1 MIAYVEGRLAHVSE
15 QAIIVVTDGGVGYEM
30 EVSARTRQGLP
41 QVGGRVSLFTTL
53 LVRED
58 MLRLC
63 AFETVEERSTFDL
76 LTSIPKVGPKLALG
90 ILSLY
95 RPAELRRIVAEA
107 DVTSLT
113 AVSGV
118 GKRLGETV
126 CRELAYKFKMEES
139 AQMVAEQGGVGS
151 VYHSVLDG
159 LKGLGYSENECASV
173 LQDVLRAQPD
183 LDVASAL
190 RAVLQQ
196 LGRRK

>member
-15 QAIIVVTDGGVGYEM
+15 AAIIVVTDGGVGYEV

-41 QVGGRVSLFTTL
+41 QIGGRVSLYTTL

-63 AFETVEERSTFDL
+63 GFESIEERSTFEL
-76 LTSIPKVGPKLALG
+76 LTSIPKVGPKLGLA

-139 AQMVAEQGGVGS
+139 AQMVSEQGGVGS

-159 LKGLGYSENECASV
+159 LKGLGYSEGECAPV

-183 LDVASAL
+183 LDVAAAL
-190 RAVLQQ
+190 RAVLQE

>member
-63 AFETVEERSTFDL
+63 GFETVEERSTFDL

-159 LKGLGYSENECASV
+159 LKGLGYSENECSSV

-190 RAVLQQ
+190 RAVLQE

>member
-139 AQMVAEQGGVGS
+139 AQMVAEQGGEGS
-151 VYHSVLDG
+151 GYHSVLDG
-159 LKGLGYSENECASV
+159 
-173 LQDVLRAQPD
+173 
-183 LDVASAL
+183 
-190 RAVLQQ
+190 
-196 LGRRK
+196 